1 MRPVFTIIFGL
12 FLSIMGIV
20 LLVHDAGYIFAGNT
34 VDLNEVFENNE
45 QIPEHQYVTYTCWVS
60 LGNYAETNEYYGFI
74 PTGKTQQF
82 AVLTENDMIISA
94 EISRKDTIMAMNLL
108 TDATYSEDEDVQPVP
123 VTLTGNLEFNDSEM
137 NGYLSEYFEGVDF
150 DEEGITLTG
159 YSINT
164 TRTRLLQGG
173 LCLGMF
179 LLGGIVIIVG
189 IRKKRMQ

>member
-1 MRPVFTIIFGL
+1 MRPIFTIIFGL

-45 QIPEHQYVTYTCWVS
+45 QIPEHQYVTYTCWTS
-60 LGNYAETNEYYGFI
+60 LGNYAETNEYYGVI

-82 AVLTENDMIISA
+82 AMLTENDMIISA
-94 EISRKDTIMAMNLL
+94 EISRKDTIIAMNLL
-108 TDATYSEDEDVQPVP
+108 TDAVYSDDDEVQLVP
-123 VTLTGNLEFNDSEM
+123 VTLTGNLEFNDTEM
-137 NGYLSEYFEGVDF
+137 NGYLSEYFDGVDLEEEGV
-150 DEEGITLTG
+150 TLTG

-164 TRTRLLQGG
+164 TQTRLLQGG

-179 LLGGIVIIVG
+179 ALGIFVIIIG
-189 IRKKRMQ
+189 IRKKTRR